1 MDTSRHSEKNEGKT
15 ALSSKRPVD
24 ISDWDKDH
32 VRQWML
38 EIQMDERYADI
49 LYNQGMNGAGLLH
62 LKEAYRLMRN
72 LPLNALELIFQNID
86 LLKEMTQKSC
96 SLKPYPFN
104 RYDAAYR
111 YTENSILDVTET
123 GPTDLIQPC
132 HEFKAFTNTKEEKD
146 RMEKYTYEVI
156 RFAAAC
162 MNSRTNGTIHFGVAD
177 DKHGQ
182 ILGVSVQKTDKFDE
196 QQKHAIE
203 RHFKEKKGQKEKREK
218 NVQTAEREKNV
229 HIAESEQNVQMAKR
243 CIKPP
248 RFVEVLK
255 ADMTFSGKYVI
266 EVDIEPSA
274 IVCQDFYFKTFDVV
288 KNEQAQKDVV
298 KNEQAKKDVV
308 KNEQAQK
315 KKDGESF
322 FIRDGSSSSK
332 LVEYEKYIA
341 NNLQL
346 SKERKDAEEKHL
358 SVVKIHAH
366 ASALSEMITGGT
378 HSMDCSRFMSY
389 IVVANKS
396 HLVQLE
402 NLDFLR
408 CMNLMAVLDFD
419 PQSAENGLNKLLKER
434 KKFNDHLPAQ
444 YKDTGAVADI
454 ASSLERT
461 ENTSWFFC
469 NGGIY
474 GETPSDADNWL
485 TEKGSSVRD
494 VVSFLCR
501 QVLPRKKLLVI
512 FLLFSQ
518 VSEASDPLFQTFSMF
533 QQELMGQNQIL
544 CISDNETLYTYWND
558 LIKHR
563 HKCDISKCIYELS
576 FAEINGTILSLCSE
590 LRKLIRFLPSCGGS
604 KVALFEKTEESLHM
618 LSILCVNQCD
628 GGHQDKQLHEE
639 NFHKEGKVS
648 WWNFYYSEQPGSASV
663 IKRDK
668 LDYIVNTI
676 IPNMLHQKRACVFFN
691 IVHVQ
696 GCGGTT
702 LAMHVQWTLKEKFRC
717 AVLKDTTDDY
727 TTAAKQVVQLLTYKA
742 KEQPTRLP
750 VLLMTDRFQDIRNVT
765 SLQHQIEKECLD
777 QHIFSKSPQVI
788 IVNCMRVDSCEPTE
802 GTGDAVFIPN
812 YLSENELKLFD
823 EKMEEFKTNRN
834 TETFYVS
841 MIADKF
847 SPGYIQRV
855 VKNTL
860 KDFNFQH
867 KHAQLFAVL
876 VLLHVYSK
884 NALLSVSTCEEFLG
898 LQTKAESCNVED
910 AFEKFSSL
918 LKRSTV
924 FSKVTFEGM
933 MVIHSRIAQHC
944 LEELSAS
951 HGVTKEQIANLLL
964 TTDLFYEKTPEKRKF
979 MQDVQ
984 DMLMKRQYSAKHE
997 DLFFS
1002 RLIQDIMKET
1012 PGMEETVL
1020 LNAAEC
1026 LREEEAIFKLLARYY
1041 CIKKQDFTKAMVWVK
1056 KAKDHSR
1063 EDSYISDTVSQVLLL
1078 VFEDNNDP
1086 IKPDSLD
1093 RFLTLAESVAE
1104 ACKNTQQTP
1113 KEEAVT
1119 ETQEQTD
1126 YNTYNTAGHFGELQ
1140 TAATVIEILQKIQ
1153 FKAGFTYSNWLTH
1166 VLLGKITIK
1175 DLSKENPG
1183 LELKQYCDDLQKHER
1198 FLLQLKDTLKQH
1210 FVFFNNLFVN
1220 LVPLS
1225 AGKDKQNDLTKCK
1238 VSSYFQ
1244 QYTELFCELDK
1255 NKDVNRT
1262 VNVEQMRQFLESNK
1276 GDSYAGLLEYLYKE
1290 DSASTLEEII
1300 QMYNFIL
1307 KSKEARLMDTVNF
1320 IYTNVIL
1327 AKVEPKSRYIMPYQD
1342 LCNLLN
1348 KTDGSIL
1355 PLYYIKVLLLWSTN
1369 NNCDLQDLVSKMKES
1384 YSTELK
1390 PWSSGKKAAVHFY
1403 LGEKKGYDGLI
1414 FHREINSGSEQNI
1427 STQWDD
1433 ENIWRKMNE
1442 SKKLCRVSGKI
1453 ANDLIRVKGVEVDP
1467 IFRRQLCKESDKS
1480 VTFFIGFSMNG
1491 PVALDIHESR
1501 WFKRLM

>member
-1 MDTSRHSEKNEGKT
+1 
-15 ALSSKRPVD
+15 
-24 ISDWDKDH
+24 
-32 VRQWML
+32 
-38 EIQMDERYADI
+38 
-49 LYNQGMNGAGLLH
+49 
-62 LKEAYRLMRN
+62 
-72 LPLNALELIFQNID
+72 
-86 LLKEMTQKSC
+86 
-96 SLKPYPFN
+96 
-104 RYDAAYR
+104 
-111 YTENSILDVTET
+111 
-123 GPTDLIQPC
+123 
-132 HEFKAFTNTKEEKD
+132 
-146 RMEKYTYEVI
+146 
-156 RFAAAC
+156 
-162 MNSRTNGTIHFGVAD
+162 
-177 DKHGQ
+177 
-182 ILGVSVQKTDKFDE
+182 
-196 QQKHAIE
+196 
-203 RHFKEKKGQKEKREK
+203 
-218 NVQTAEREKNV
+218 
-229 HIAESEQNVQMAKR
+229 
-243 CIKPP
+243 
-248 RFVEVLK
+248 
-255 ADMTFSGKYVI
+255 
-266 EVDIEPSA
+266 
-274 IVCQDFYFKTFDVV
+274 
-288 KNEQAQKDVV
+288 
-298 KNEQAKKDVV
+298 
-308 KNEQAQK
+308 
-315 KKDGESF
+315 
-322 FIRDGSSSSK
+322 
-332 LVEYEKYIA
+332 
-341 NNLQL
+341 
-346 SKERKDAEEKHL
+346 
-358 SVVKIHAH
+358 
-366 ASALSEMITGGT
+366 
-378 HSMDCSRFMSY
+378 
-389 IVVANKS
+389 
-396 HLVQLE
+396 
-402 NLDFLR
+402 
-408 CMNLMAVLDFD
+408 
-419 PQSAENGLNKLLKER
+419 
-434 KKFNDHLPAQ
+434 
-444 YKDTGAVADI
+444 
-454 ASSLERT
+454 
-461 ENTSWFFC
+461 
-469 NGGIY
+469 
-474 GETPSDADNWL
+474 
-485 TEKGSSVRD
+485 
-494 VVSFLCR
+494 
-501 QVLPRKKLLVI
+501 
-512 FLLFSQ
+512 
-518 VSEASDPLFQTFSMF
+518 
-533 QQELMGQNQIL
+533 
-544 CISDNETLYTYWND
+544 
-558 LIKHR
+558 
-563 HKCDISKCIYELS
+563 
-576 FAEINGTILSLCSE
+576 
-590 LRKLIRFLPSCGGS
+590 
-604 KVALFEKTEESLHM
+604 
-618 LSILCVNQCD
+618 
-628 GGHQDKQLHEE
+628 
-639 NFHKEGKVS
+639 
-648 WWNFYYSEQPGSASV
+648 
-663 IKRDK
+663 
-668 LDYIVNTI
+668 
-676 IPNMLHQKRACVFFN
+676 
-691 IVHVQ
+691 
-696 GCGGTT
+696 
-702 LAMHVQWTLKEKFRC
+702 
-717 AVLKDTTDDY
+717 
-727 TTAAKQVVQLLTYKA
+727 
-742 KEQPTRLP
+742 
-750 VLLMTDRFQDIRNVT
+750 MTDRFQDIRNVLT
-765 SLQHQIEKECLD
+765 LQHQIEEECLN
-777 QHIFSKSPQVI
+777 QYIFSKSPQVI

-802 GTGDAVFIPN
+802 ATGDAVCIPN
-812 YLSENELKLFD
+812 YLSENELKLFE
-823 EKMEEFKTNRN
+823 EKMEEFKKTNRN

-841 MIADKF
+841 MIADNF

-898 LQTKAESCNVED
+898 LQTKAESCKVED

-924 FSKVTFEGM
+924 VSKVTFEGM

-951 HGVTKEQIANLLL
+951 HGVTKAQIANLLL
-964 TTDLFYEKTPEKRKF
+964 TTDLFYEKTPEKLKF

-984 DMLMKRQYSAKHE
+984 DMLMTRQYSAKHE
-997 DLFFS
+997 DFFFS

-1026 LREEEAIFKLLARYY
+1026 LREEEAIFQLLARYY

-1063 EDSYISDTVSQVLLL
+1063 EDSYISDTVSQVL

-1113 KEEAVT
+1113 KEEAAT

-1140 TAATVIEILQKIQ
+1140 TAATVIEILQKIP
-1153 FKAGFTYSNWLTH
+1153 FKAGFTYSNWLTQ
-1166 VLLGKITIK
+1166 VLLGKIIIK

-1198 FLLQLKDTLKQH
+1198 FLLQLKDTMKQH

-1467 IFRRQLCKESDKS
+1467 IFRRQLHKESDKS
-1480 VTFFIGFSMNG
+1480 VTFFIGFSING
-1491 PVALDIHESR
+1491 PVALDMKVDGSNA
-1501 WFKRLM
+1501 